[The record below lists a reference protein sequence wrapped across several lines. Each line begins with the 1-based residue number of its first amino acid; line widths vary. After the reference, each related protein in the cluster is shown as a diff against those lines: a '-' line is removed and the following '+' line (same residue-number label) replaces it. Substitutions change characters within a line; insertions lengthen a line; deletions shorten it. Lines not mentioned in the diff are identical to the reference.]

1 MKDNSSKVLLVGPS
15 YKIADY
21 DIDYFEN
28 KRREGYKILSYTGS
42 ILYFREIGFAPDY
55 FSWIDPTS
63 VLSQAWSVIAE
74 SGDFFKNTDMLTAN
88 LFHDNAATYK
98 KHRLITT
105 TSMNKEN
112 CRRITEELPKFFNKC
127 HWHKVRLI
135 NSIVKASRVKELRE
149 KYKHLFKVRPRKA
162 RELIKK
168 IRRMEA
174 SRFDDYGP
182 DGKHDFLVP
191 MLTEFMNNDLKIP
204 DFRKHFYFI
213 RCDKLSGH
221 VSVSVDKLTT
231 FVLPLVLHHFGDS
244 LDEIRILGFGDF
256 EEKEMGR
263 NVGRWEPESFKTKEA
278 PIKPIPHSEKSTE
291 RQGELIAMAQS
302 AAIRQEERTR
312 TISSFRF
319 LFGHYY
325 LDYLQKEKIKLL
337 FENENS
343 YSRIVEEVRH

>member
-112 CRRITEELPKFFNKC
+112 CIRITEELPKFFNKC

-221 VSVSVDKLTT
+221 VSVSADKLTT

-244 LDEIRILGFGDF
+244 LDEIRILGFGDLK
-256 EEKEMGR
+256 EDGRKEKR
-263 NVGRWEPESFKTKEA
+263 EPEPYRTGDSVPYTQDQHDRFIGSFK
-278 PIKPIPHSEKSTE
+278 
-291 RQGELIAMAQS
+291 
-302 AAIRQEERTR
+302 
-312 TISSFRF
+312 F

-325 LDYLQKEKIKLL
+325 SDYLQKNKIKLS

-343 YSRIVEEVRH
+343 YSRTMEGLK

>member
-1 MKDNSSKVLLVGPS
+1 MKDDSSKVLLVGPS

-21 DIDYFEN
+21 GIDYFKN
-28 KRREGYKILSYTGS
+28 KRREGYKIVSYTGS

-63 VLSQAWSVIAE
+63 VLSQSWNAITD

-88 LFHDNAATYK
+88 LFHDNAAAYK

-149 KYKHLFKVRPRKA
+149 KYEHLFKVRPRKA

-182 DGKHDFLVP
+182 DGKLDSIVP
-191 MLTEFMNNDLKIP
+191 TGTEIHSTQIP
-204 DFRKHFYFI
+204 NFKQHLYFI

-221 VSVSVDKLTT
+221 VSISVDKLTS

-244 LDEIRILGFGDF
+244 LGEIRILGFGDF
-256 EEKEMGR
+256 EEEEMGI

-278 PIKPIPHSEKSTE
+278 PIKPIPHSEKSIK
-291 RQGELIAMAQS
+291 RQKELLAMVQS

-325 LDYLQKEKIKLL
+325 LDYLQKEKIKLS
-337 FENENS
+337 FENEN
-343 YSRIVEEVRH
+343 YYFRIAEGQR

>member
-55 FSWIDPTS
+55 FSWFDPTS
-63 VLSQAWSVIAE
+63 ALSQAWGAITE
-74 SGDFFKNTDMLTAN
+74 SGDFFKNTDMLTAD
-88 LFHDNAATYK
+88 LFKNNAATYK
-98 KHRLITT
+98 KHRLITA

-135 NSIVKASRVKELRE
+135 NSMARASRFKELRE
-149 KYKHLFKVRPRKA
+149 KHAKLLKIRPRQA
-162 RELIKK
+162 RELQKK
-168 IRRMEA
+168 IRRIEA
-174 SRFDDYGP
+174 ARAEDYK
-182 DGKHDFLVP
+182 KHGVP
-191 MLTEFMNNDLKIP
+191 SADTP

-221 VSVSVDKLTT
+221 VSVSADKLTT

-244 LDEIRILGFGDF
+244 LDEIRILGFGDLK
-256 EEKEMGR
+256 EDGRKEKR
-263 NVGRWEPESFKTKEA
+263 EPEPYRTGDSVPYTQDQHDRFIGSFK
-278 PIKPIPHSEKSTE
+278 
-291 RQGELIAMAQS
+291 
-302 AAIRQEERTR
+302 
-312 TISSFRF
+312 F

-325 LDYLQKEKIKLL
+325 SDYLQKNKIKLS

-343 YSRIVEEVRH
+343 YSRTMEGLK